1 MDNKRKICVSVGEK
15 TPVAAL
21 ATATSVVGAD
31 VIEIRLDY
39 LTDSD
44 ATVFC
49 EQVSTDLLFTCRPQW
64 EGGLFIGDEE
74 ERLAIL
80 TKAVECG
87 AVYID
92 VELEAPESTHQSLL
106 GSIKKNERK
115 TKLILSNHDF
125 ETTPRYSQLIQ
136 KVEAMRDK
144 NAYIG
149 KLITTAR
156 NPSDVITIFK
166 IIDYARVINFP
177 LIAFCMGEAGAVSRV
192 STCDVGG
199 FMTYCSC
206 DGKEVTAPGQI
217 SVGQMREIFAR
228 FP

>member
-1 MDNKRKICVSVGEK
+1 MGNKRKICVSVGEK
-15 TPVAAL
+15 TSAAAL
-21 ATATSVVGAD
+21 ATVASVVGAD

-39 LTDSD
+39 LLDGD
-44 ATVFC
+44 ATLFC
-49 EQVSTDLLFTCRPQW
+49 EQIATDLLFTCRPDW
-64 EGGLFIGDEE
+64 EGGLFAGDEE
-74 ERLAIL
+74 ERLGAL
-80 TKAVECG
+80 NKAVVSG
-87 AVYID
+87 AAYVD

-106 GSIKKNERK
+106 QSIKWNENK

-125 ETTPRYSQLIQ
+125 KSTPHYDQLVT
-136 KVEAMRDK
+136 KVDAMRDK
-144 NAYIG
+144 GADIG
-149 KLITTAR
+149 KLITTAMQQ
-156 NPSDVITIFK
+156 SDVLTIFK
-166 IIDYARVINFP
+166 IIDYAREINFP

-206 DGKEVTAPGQI
+206 DGKDVTAPGQI